1 MAFNELPLNSRLLEQ
16 FDKELVSDVEAYTPN
31 VQTLE
36 FEEYET
42 TEIQKGVQTSFGKYY
57 TRPNSTLEFNFD
69 SPNDQQYQETGYT
82 GNIWFNIKKANSNV
96 IVDMKDAY
104 TNVLAALGGQFF
116 TVDLSTHD
124 INVGDVLIVELYYE
138 KTVTVYG
145 SSDSWEDYVLI
156 YDIELNVVD
165 ETATE
170 VGQIIYAPYVAKIL
184 EVNGNKIKVNQSWE
198 DFKEKLPNE
207 IEGSDYETRPS
218 NIFNDWSIGYKSND
232 KRDLYT
238 YLHLGG
244 DQMHLVTNIKT
255 DNINFPKVPY
265 STVFKLYEPLPDDI
279 EEKDKVHI
287 VREILPQKTEV
298 VELVGYNQEEEDVL
312 VLKVPDSVQ
321 VDSPITK
328 RSTELQ
334 NYSDLITT
342 DSKLQNEIVDK
353 FISGSN
359 NPADLNID
367 YTNFEN
373 FVNFSSAEKRLK
385 NFKYKVQQIEA
396 HTAKSASYAST
407 TNGAN
412 DALIYEDKIRNIK
425 NNFDGYE
432 TYLYNVSSSYVSSSL
447 GEFSDASWPKT
458 GTGTYADP
466 FKPISSSNT
475 LFTTWYGSKKS
486 QIGQVYTASLYDR
499 DNQNRLVNILPPHVK
514 ENTENNKFLD
524 FIDMVGQHFDELW
537 VYVKALADI
546 TDRQND
552 LTKGFSDDLIF
563 NLAKSLGWDVQ
574 DGKDLLDL
582 SRVGFGQKLSGTTY
596 SLYTSGSLSSPPEG
610 DISKEIT
617 KRLIG
622 SMPYLLKSKGT
633 VGALK
638 GIINCYGI
646 PSTILRVRE
655 YGGMDNSDNRPSFEI
670 SRKFTKALGFSGSQ
684 YVETT
689 WADDD
694 NSNRK
699 PDTVEF
705 RFRAISGS
713 DQILVQKDTQWAI
726 KVKDNGST
734 DNYGTVA
741 FMLSGS
747 DGYKEISS
755 SLLPVYDKDFYS
767 VMLKKEKIN
776 PNLFPYP
783 SFETSSL
790 FSPPFI
796 PDNDSA
802 FRGRIEIASGSGVA
816 RTGTKSLKH
825 INTAT
830 GNYHS
835 HTELYHRLDNHPT
848 LSASLA
854 TVSEG
859 ESYTIS
865 AYAKVS
871 ASHENSVGE
880 IRVYELDS
888 SGNIVNSDHSSG
900 RSDTFPGT
908 PDNGGIR
915 ISHDVGLNETEW
927 RQVKVTKKI
936 NYPNTTGL
944 GISLRNKRGGKTIFW
959 DDISLR
965 KVLANTDTIADS
977 FDYSLFVKKY
987 DAGIDRILHSS
998 NTSLIITGSNVAS
1011 QSYNASWAGSGNLF
1025 IGGNST
1031 TPFSAAKLS
1040 GSMMEFRLWTEP
1052 LKENRF
1058 DNHVSNP
1065 KSYIGNSPSSS
1076 YYNLVRR
1083 YSFDDNT
1090 TLSDGDSLRDISSN
1104 QTYTQSGS
1112 ARGFGGNNF
1121 FQPIIDKTRTLV
1133 PNHGRSRR
1141 LSSKIRL
1148 EDNSLSGSEAILS
1161 KTDRW
1166 DVSSNDFS
1174 PIDSPKLGIYFSPVD
1189 VINEDIVS
1197 SFANLDFNQ
1206 YIGDPRD
1213 NFEPE
1218 YRELRDISNEYFK
1231 KYSFGSG
1238 SANFWDY
1245 MHIIKYYDQSIFK
1258 QLKKLI
1264 PARAKPHLGTLIEG
1278 NIFERPKSPVQKN
1291 HPTLTQPYYEDT
1303 INITALETHL
1313 EHEDSRSLVILET
1326 DPAQT
1331 YPNYDANINERL
1343 FREPSLYRFATSDN
1357 YEDRNLYISGSAK
1370 YGGPNYV
1377 FSEPTGAM
1385 ALQNRISENNKEYK
1399 FFYTSSLEFDM
1410 GSRYTSDIYIHKYTS
1425 KSLHETDLDPEYD
1438 KILAWNRSFF
1448 EGVKNTTHTTLD
1460 GDLPIIVRTSAPTVA
1475 VPTDLGISKL
1485 KIDKKGP

>member
-1 MAFNELPLNSRLLEQ
+1 MAFKELPLNSRLLEQ
-16 FDKELVSDVEAYTPN
+16 FDTELTSEAEGYNPN
-31 VQTLE
+31 VQAME
-36 FEEYET
+36 FGDYET
-42 TEIQKGVQTSFGKYY
+42 ERVIGGVQASLGKYY
-57 TRPNSTLEFNFD
+57 TRPSSRLKFTFEPPT
-69 SPNDQQYQETGYT
+69 SYQGYGYT
-82 GNIWFNIKKANSNV
+82 GNITFTIKKANSNF
-96 IVDMKDAY
+96 IVNYNSQTYAD
-104 TNVLAALGGQFF
+104 VLTALGGQFF

-124 INVGDVLIVELYYE
+124 ISVGDVLIVELYYE
-138 KTVTVYG
+138 VSMSEGDDT
-145 SSDSWEDYVLI
+145 WEDYVPI

-170 VGQIIYAPYVAKIL
+170 VGTIIYAPYVARIL
-184 EVNGNKIKVNQSWE
+184 DINGNNIKVNQSWA
-198 DFKEKLPNE
+198 DFKNKLPNE
-207 IEGSDYETRPS
+207 IEGSEFEASPS
-218 NIFNDWSIGYKSND
+218 NVFNDWSIGYKSND

-238 YLHLGG
+238 YLHFGG

-255 DNINFPKVPY
+255 DNINFPKLPY

-298 VELVGYNQEEEDVL
+298 VELVGYNQEDEDVL

-321 VDSPITK
+321 VDSPISK
-328 RSTELQ
+328 RTTELQ
-334 NYSDLITT
+334 NYSDLVTT

-385 NFKYKVQQIEA
+385 NFKYKVQQIET

-432 TYLYNVSSSYVSSSL
+432 TYLYNVSSSYKSSSL
-447 GEFSDASWPKT
+447 GEFPDASWPKT

-475 LFTTWYGSKKS
+475 LFTTWYGSTKS
-486 QIGQVYTASLYDR
+486 QIGQIATASLYD
-499 DNQNRLVNILPPHVK
+499 NNNPNRLVNILPPHVK
-514 ENTENNKFLD
+514 EDIGNNQFLD
-524 FIDMVGQHFDELW
+524 FMDMIGQHFDELW

-646 PSTILRVRE
+646 PSSILRVRE
-655 YGGMDNSDNRPSFEI
+655 YGGMDNSDKRPSFEI
-670 SRKFTKALGFSGSQ
+670 SRKFTKVLGFSGSQ

-734 DNYGTVA
+734 DNYGTVS

-767 VMLKKEKIN
+767 VMLRKKKIDAE
-776 PNLFPYP
+776 LLSFP
-783 SFETSSL
+783 SFETGSL
-790 FSPPFI
+790 FNPPFI
-796 PDNDSA
+796 TDGGNSA
-802 FRGRIEIASGSGVA
+802 EGGSVKILSGSGIA
-816 RTGTKSLKH
+816 KTGTNYLEHK
-825 INTAT
+825 NTRSGTDAA
-830 GNYHS
+830 H
-835 HTELYHRLDNHPT
+835 
-848 LSASLA
+848 
-854 TVSEG
+854 V
-859 ESYTIS
+859 SYTYMYKSSSLSDYTSYKASVASVSQHERYTFS

-871 ASHENSVGE
+871 ASAVDSLGQLV
-880 IRVYELDS
+880 IFELDKN
-888 SGNIVNSDHSSG
+888 GDIVNWTEEQHYPNKD
-900 RSDTFPGT
+900 
-908 PDNGGIR
+908 GGIKGSEQ
-915 ISHDVGLNETEW
+915 IGLNETEW
-927 RQVKVTKKI
+927 KQLKVSKTIKF
-936 NYPNTTGL
+936 PNTTDIAIRFDNLKKG
-944 GISLRNKRGGKTIFW
+944 STILW
-959 DDISLR
+959 DDASLR
-965 KVLANTDTIADS
+965 KHAGNTDTILDPM
-977 FDYSLFVKKY
+977 DYSLYVKKY
-987 DAGIDRILHSS
+987 DAGLDRILHSS
-998 NTSLIITGSNVAS
+998 KTSLIISSSVS
-1011 QSYNASWAGSGNLF
+1011 QSYNASWTGSGNLF

-1031 TPFSAAKLS
+1031 TSFSAAKLS

-1052 LKENRF
+1052 LKESRF

-1065 KSYIGNSPSSS
+1065 KSYIGNSVSSS

-1090 TLSDGDSLRDISSN
+1090 TLSDGDSLRDVSSN
-1104 QTYTQSGS
+1104 QTYTKSGS

-1121 FQPIIDKTRTLV
+1121 FQSIVDRTKTMV
-1133 PNHGRSRR
+1133 PDFGPSRR

-1148 EDNSLSGSEAILS
+1148 EENSLSGSGATLS

-1166 DVSSNDFS
+1166 DISSNDLS

-1189 VINEDIVS
+1189 VINEDIIS

-1303 INITALETHL
+1303 INITTLETHL

-1343 FREPSLYRFATSDN
+1343 FREPSLYRFATNDN

-1410 GSRYTSDIYIHKYTS
+1410 SSRYTSDSYIHKYTS

-1448 EGVKNTTHTTLD
+1448 EGVKNSIHTTPD

-1485 KIDKKGP
+1485 KIDEAS